1 MKWGDSWK
9 VSSWD
14 SLLKALLVIIA
25 ILIIAGMIFDAISW
39 HDALDFVKQKV
50 PVGGPAYTWIRGY
63 GYVPLAWRGNFQSVS
78 LRRYTSTKPD
88 KPRDYVIF
96 EVNDKNSVWMWL
108 DGNYGAWSQTERD
121 KELEQ
126 NNDWYKQSFGD
137 YCEVYVEEKQISD
150 TQGELLLIIFG
161 EDRFYVR
168 KFKTRI
174 VKGVCGGGFVSFYWP

>member
-39 HDALDFVKQKV
+39 HEALNFVKQKV
-50 PVGGPAYTWIRGY
+50 PVSGPAYTWIRGY

-88 KPRDYVIF
+88 KPHDYVIF
-96 EVNDKNSVWMWL
+96 EINHKNSVWMWL
-108 DGNYGAWSQTERD
+108 DGNYGAWSQTE
-121 KELEQ
+121 
-126 NNDWYKQSFGD
+126 
-137 YCEVYVEEKQISD
+137 
-150 TQGELLLIIFG
+150 
-161 EDRFYVR
+161 
-168 KFKTRI
+168 
-174 VKGVCGGGFVSFYWP
+174 